1 MFEALSTSVLQHYWW
16 IIISILGASFVFLSF
31 VQGGQTLIGQ
41 LASNDTEKS
50 MLINSIG
57 RRWDVTFSN
66 LTVFGGAFFA
76 SFPLFYST
84 SFGGAYWVWILILFS
99 FIIQAVSYEYRNKA
113 GNFLGQK
120 TYDTFLFLNGLFATI
135 LIGAA
140 VATFFTGSHF
150 IIDKANITNLGHGV
164 SHWTKGTHGLEAI
177 WDTFNGYPNFI
188 VNLSLGLAVFF
199 LSRVLGGL
207 YFLFT
212 IDHGEKEL
220 IERIQKVL
228 KRCSVLF
235 LVFFLLF
242 LGMLLTKKGF
252 AVNPNTKDVFL
263 EKFKYLHNLLQM
275 PLVLILF
282 LIGVVMVLF
291 GIYKGAFKTSDKAFW
306 VAGLG
311 TVLTVMS
318 LLIIAGFN
326 NTAFYP
332 SVEDLNS
339 SLTIQNAS
347 SSRFT
352 LVVMSYVSLA
362 VPFVIAYIYY
372 AWRSLTRKKITK
384 DEIEKDTMSY

>member
-16 IIISILGASFVFLSF
+16 IIISILAGSFVFLSF
-31 VQGGQTLIGQ
+31 VQGGQTLIGE
-41 LASNDTEKS
+41 LADNETEKS

-57 RRWDVTFSN
+57 RRWDVTFTN

-120 TYDTFLFLNGLFATI
+120 TYDTFLFLNGLLATI
-135 LIGAA
+135 LIGTA

-164 SHWTKGTHGLEAI
+164 SSWTKPTHGLEAI

-207 YFLFT
+207 YFLFS

-220 IERIQKVL
+220 IERIQKAL
-228 KRCSVLF
+228 KRCSALF
-235 LVFFLLF
+235 LAFFLLF
-242 LGMLLTKKGF
+242 LGLLLTKQGF
-252 AVNPNTKDVFL
+252 AVDPNTKEVFL
-263 EKFKYLHNLLQM
+263 EKFKYLHNLLHM
-275 PLVLILF
+275 PLVLIFF
-282 LIGVVMVLF
+282 LIGVVMVLW
-291 GIYKGAFKTSDKAFW
+291 GLYKGTFKTSDKAFW
-306 VAGLG
+306 FTGIG
-311 TVLTVMS
+311 TLLTVMS
-318 LLIIAGFN
+318 LFMIAGFH

-332 SVEDLNS
+332 SVDDLNS
-339 SLTIQNAS
+339 SLTIENAS

-372 AWRSLTRKKITK
+372 AWRALTRKKITK